1 MDNPNWPIMVVN
13 LRTGLWEK
21 VLDSQL
27 QEAMA
32 RLGEVKTFRVD
43 KDAKL
48 IKSKGKLVIRGI
60 SFPLVINPN

>member
-27 QEAMA
+27 QEVID

-60 SFPLVINPN
+60 SFPLVITPN